1 MNIKDLILANLQDN
15 SQITAE
21 KLREVLD
28 AIDDKIESSY
38 FEGEIP
44 FKLNTGDFTQHNDFS
59 LPFIETNATVEVK
72 GNLITIEEEDFT
84 IISFV
89 GLADA
94 SNLLSI
100 PTFFPT
106 QYFYFEE
113 RINNDIEEI
122 ILNYNLIDFI
132 KYHYNYILSDEIHYY
147 SRKVRGTESEL
158 YANLVTLQSD
168 LLGNITNFK
177 PLKSSITNLNEL
189 LDFLE
194 EINLLKS

>member
-94 SNLLSI
+94 SNLLI

-122 ILNYNLIDFI
+122 ILNYNIIDFV

-147 SRKVRGTESEL
+147 SRKVRGLESEL
-158 YANLVTLQSD
+158 YSDLVTLRSD

-194 EINLLKS
+194 EINLLRS